1 MNTSNRTRN
10 IVLTALFSALI
21 CVSIIFF
28 HIPTGFNGGYIHLGD
43 AFIYLTAVIL
53 PTPYAM
59 IAAGIGGAL
68 SDGLTG
74 GVLWILPTMIIKPM
88 MVFCFSSKS
97 DNIISKR
104 NVLAVFLAGIIGVF
118 GYYLAGA
125 IISGNFLSPVATL
138 FMEMIQPI
146 ASGIIFVVSGVVLDK
161 LKIWDKISFAA
172 K

>member
-118 GYYLAGA
+118 G
-125 IISGNFLSPVATL
+125 
-138 FMEMIQPI
+138 
-146 ASGIIFVVSGVVLDK
+146 
-161 LKIWDKISFAA
+161 
-172 K
+172 